1 MSAFVF
7 AGGRC
12 SKTSKACACCFRRNV
27 AVVFAH
33 GRFFI
38 EIRGYAYVHT
48 FGAPICIYEILL

>member
-12 SKTSKACACCFRRNV
+12 SKTSKARACCFRRNV

-33 GRFFI
+33 GMRYALSI
-38 EIRGYAYVHT
+38 ELYTVVALCVVTTNLVG
-48 FGAPICIYEILL
+48 

>member
-33 GRFFI
+33 GMRYALSI
-38 EIRGYAYVHT
+38 ELYTVVALCVVTTNLVG
-48 FGAPICIYEILL
+48 